1 MAEKNEQAT
10 DIQMAGSLV
19 IAGLLSEQG
28 LQALQQVLQGA
39 KDPVAAIGNAV
50 FMALSVVRDKLDQ
63 QGLSIDD
70 KLWVARGG
78 VLDRVVFEVLVV
90 LKEVLGVQEAKT
102 PQFAAGLKESIMQL
116 MTQEEQGGPPQQSGM
131 PPQGMPMQG
140 GGMPQGGPQGPPSA
154 LLGGV

>member
-19 IAGLLSEQG
+19 VAGLLSDEG
-28 LQALQQVLQGA
+28 LQSLQQVLQGA
-39 KDPVAAIGNAV
+39 KDPVAAVGNAV
-50 FMALSVVRDKLDQ
+50 FMALSAVRDKLDQ

-70 KLWVARGG
+70 KLWVAKGG

-90 LKEVLGVQEAKT
+90 LKEVLGVQEANS
-102 PQFAAGLKESIMQL
+102 PEFAAGLKDTIMQL
-116 MTQEEQGGPPQQSGM
+116 MAQEEQGGPPQQGGM

-140 GGMPQGGPQGPPSA
+140 GEMPQGAPQGPPSA
-154 LLGGV
+154 LMGGM